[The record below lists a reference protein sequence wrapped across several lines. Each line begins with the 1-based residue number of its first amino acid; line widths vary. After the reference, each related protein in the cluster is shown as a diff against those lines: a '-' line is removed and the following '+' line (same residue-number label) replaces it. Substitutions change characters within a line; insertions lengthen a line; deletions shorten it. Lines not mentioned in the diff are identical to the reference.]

1 MAINDSCVEEHEETE
16 GFQMVCHH
24 CSEKLDLSEF
34 EPLEE
39 SQCPNC
45 GAAFVVP
52 HRFGDYMLQDV
63 IQQDE
68 VITTYAATDLKLQR
82 DVFVKVVDRD
92 YINLNADFSKG
103 LNLPLNSGL
112 VTVYSS
118 EFVEEGLVLVTEAIN
133 GNTIQK
139 YLDDGDHLTV
149 ENVEAIAQK
158 VCESLAFASANGV
171 IHGNLTPSSI
181 WINARGE
188 FKVSDFSLR
197 INLCNDKSSPEKI
210 SKALDVRYA
219 SPSKLQ
225 HLVHDEKSDL
235 YSLGTIMYQ
244 LLTRVLPF
252 SAPYYH
258 EAIQERQTKS
268 VQNPRILNK
277 NIPEELADVIVSLL
291 VQDGTYNSFSDVL
304 NYFESAKKKSAP
316 SAKKSSGGLKS
327 KKQAKKKKVLQ
338 PQQGQAPIKKPSVK
352 ASRKLEKLQKSVLF
366 TRLVAIIAIGFALIL
381 FTSRYFPGSGVG
393 KASEQFLSLTL
404 DKVIGRD
411 KPVTPEKK

>member
-34 EPLEE
+34 KPLEE

-52 HRFGDYMLQDV
+52 HRFGDYMLQDI

-112 VTVYSS
+112 TTVYSS

-149 ENVEAIAQK
+149 ENVEAIAHK

-181 WINARGE
+181 WVNTRGE
-188 FKVSDFSLR
+188 FKVSDFALR
-197 INLCNDKSSPEKI
+197 INLCNEKSSPEKI
-210 SKALDVRYA
+210 AKALDVRYA

-252 SAPYYH
+252 SAQYYL

-277 NIPEELADVIVSLL
+277 NIPEDLADVIVSLL

-304 NYFESAKKKSAP
+304 NYFENSKKKNVQTAKKPA
-316 SAKKSSGGLKS
+316 GGLKS
-327 KKQAKKKKVLQ
+327 KKQAKKKKALQ
-338 PQQGQAPIKKPSVK
+338 PKQGQAPIKKPSVK

-381 FTSRYFPGSGVG
+381 FMSRYFPGSGVG
-393 KASEQFLSLTL
+393 KASEQFLSVTF